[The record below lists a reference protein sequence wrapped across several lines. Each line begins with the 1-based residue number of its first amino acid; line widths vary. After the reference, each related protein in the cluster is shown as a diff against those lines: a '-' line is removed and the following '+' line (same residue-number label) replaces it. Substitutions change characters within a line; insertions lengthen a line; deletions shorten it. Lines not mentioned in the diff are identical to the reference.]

1 MLNVNSD
8 QFELPRTD
16 CIHTGDM
23 DSEWPM
29 IFIKEAFLGINGDD

>member
-8 QFELPRTD
+8 QFEPPGTD

-23 DSEWPM
+23 DSEWAM
-29 IFIKEAFLGINGDD
+29 IFIEEAFLGINGDD